1 MIEVPAYKIKPRT
14 NLGYTLGVN
23 RDKDI
28 IRDPRQRNV
37 FAQSQGGTRMAGD
50 INIFNVS
57 SGSLSTKNLKGKD
70 LGLYRSRA
78 LRSAPLNIDTEQEIE
93 Q

>member
-37 FAQSQGGTRMAGD
+37 ADGSKKKGGQQHHQT
-50 INIFNVS
+50 
-57 SGSLSTKNLKGKD
+57 
-70 LGLYRSRA
+70 
-78 LRSAPLNIDTEQEIE
+78 
-93 Q
+93 